1 MRFSLDVLPA
11 RKGDCLMLHY
21 GTAKAP
27 RLIMID
33 GGPSGVYGPH
43 LRPRL
48 EQLKAARGLTN
59 GSPLPVDVL
68 MVSHV
73 DDDHIQGVLELT
85 SELRE
90 QKTNREKPLVNV
102 ASLWH
107 NTFDDVLSTTPK
119 ELDAAAGF
127 GAAALDGSV
136 DTGGADLDVAKVLA
150 SIPQGR
156 VLRDD
161 RAFLAT
167 GTQSW
172 KLNHTFKGKLIVAS
186 KPAAKVALDGGLT
199 MRVAGPL
206 QSEIAA
212 LQQEHDRWLRAR
224 KAKKAAKNAESSLA
238 AFLDESIP
246 NLSSLVLLA
255 EAGGKRI
262 LLTGDARGDKVIE
275 GLQFIGQLKPGDTST
290 MHVDVMK
297 VPHHG
302 SANNVATSFF
312 ERITADHYVFSGN
325 GEHGNPERST
335 LDMLFKARG
344 TAPFVTHFT
353 YPLDEMDRARK
364 ADWSKMQ
371 VEDKKKGRKPRPNW
385 SAPKQ
390 GLESFFSARTLAR
403 GQKIVVS
410 ATGRPHVID
419 LLDPLGV

>member
-11 RKGDCLMLHY
+11 RKGDCLILHY

-27 RLIMID
+27 HLIMID

-48 EQLKAARGLTN
+48 EQLKTARGLAS

-90 QKTNREKPLVNV
+90 QKTNREKPLLSV

-127 GAAALDGSV
+127 GSAALDGTI
-136 DTGGADLDVAKVLA
+136 DLGDADLDVAKVLA

-161 RAFLAT
+161 RAFLAA
-167 GTQSW
+167 GSQSW
-172 KLNHTFKGKLIVAS
+172 KLNQPFKGKLIVAS
-186 KPAAKVALDGGLT
+186 KPTGKVALEGGLT
-199 MRVAGPL
+199 MRVVGPL
-206 QSEIAA
+206 QSEVVA
-212 LQQEHDRWLRAR
+212 LQEEHDRWLRAR
-224 KAKKAAKNAESSLA
+224 RAKKARSAESSLA
-238 AFLDESIP
+238 AFVDESVA
-246 NLSSLVLLA
+246 NLSSLVLLVA
-255 EAGGKRI
+255 AGGKRM
-262 LLTGDARGDKVIE
+262 LLTGDARGDKIIE
-275 GLQFIGQLKPGDTST
+275 GLQFIGQLQPGDTST

-325 GEHGNPERST
+325 GEYGNPERAT

-344 TAPFVTHFT
+344 TAPFVLHFT

-364 ADWSKMQ
+364 TDWAKQQ
-371 VEDKKKGRKPRPNW
+371 VEERKRGRKPRPNW
-385 SAPKQ
+385 SAPKHA
-390 GLESFFSARTLAR
+390 LASFFAARTLSR

-410 ATGRPHVID
+410 APNRPHVID